1 MTEYIDRFWL
11 RAIKVASEAAQR
23 RFLKSFAAYVYA
35 VIDEA
40 SDRNGGRV
48 RSITDYLELR
58 RLTSAVYSSTLFPA
72 ELGLD
77 IPDEIMT
84 HPAMESLLG
93 LVADSA
99 LLTNVRIYRSWL
111 CVDQSDLPELE
122 PGSIFL

>member
-1 MTEYIDRFWL
+1 MTDHIDRFWL
-11 RAIKVASEAAQR
+11 RAMNVASDAAQR

-40 SDRNGGRV
+40 SDRNRGHIRGTR
-48 RSITDYLELR
+48 DYLELR
-58 RLTSAVYSSTLFPA
+58 RLTAGAYASFFSV

-93 LVADSA
+93 LAADSIV
-99 LLTNVRIYRSWL
+99 LTNVRIFVL
-111 CVDQSDLPELE
+111 AV
-122 PGSIFL
+122 